1 MLRFSC
7 SLFNSCTLPDRKIQ
21 GGISLHRGK
30 FCTNAL
36 CVRAF
41 FVPKTGGSSVRQP
54 CRRQKGGK
62 HTKKETIELKS
73 LVRLA
78 GCEKYHRLS
87 QLNLLDAGSK
97 RKKLF
102 NRAVKYLV
110 TDLIQEGKR
119 INEGDILPKLEAF
132 FRQEYRTEDFACA
145 KECEAEREADY
156 RKLERFVAFL
166 AKNGQKPV
174 QKNIQQD
181 IRYPVSVNGHSFSQV
196 RCRIDLVLEDGR
208 GSKEAVIISPDR
220 PAYNSR
226 ARLAAK
232 KPENSP
238 ELLSVQCALKSS
250 GIVCGKSSIYYMGG
264 KNDANGAY
272 PDFTPTDNT
281 VSISNDV
288 LSRTDISSLMEL
300 LAKLLSSLP
309 KKECERCRF
318 AGICC
323 LETKDGSNAGSM
335 DCGDR
340 LNGAGDKPVPP
351 SVKLTE
357 KQEII
362 RDFRDGVMRVIAIP
376 GSGKTYSLVQRL
388 VSLIQQGVP
397 PEKIL
402 FVTFANKAAREI
414 QKRVSAH
421 VCSEK
426 KPEVT
431 TFNSLGMKILREN
444 EDVVGKVTLA
454 TKIRVTEL
462 ILELLSDERTGEIA
476 GCSYENM
483 LGEHGIAGRLRSA
496 IADINKNGKDLFL
509 AKQQKDNSK
518 LDYAGIL
525 RFYDVYME
533 EAGKRNLITFDEQVS
548 KAVELLRCSPEI
560 KKHYGLKWDYIMADE
575 YQDVSKADAELLY
588 MLADAGKGNLMC
600 VGDMDQA
607 IYAFRE
613 KDCGKQLYSL
623 PVKYP
628 GCRTVFM
635 NDNFRS
641 AEKILKASSLLIANN
656 PGRMECEI
664 NAHKPEGSRPIFK
677 GRYKMEQL
685 PGIIRQL
692 TLKGYCPGD
701 IGILAR
707 YNKTLFHASDILDAQ
722 GMPSQSPKTYLR
734 ENPFFLMVY
743 DLLNLYYNGF
753 SDSRTDSSFYRIYL
767 SCHAEG
773 LLYKREG
780 MKHQTLYDSLAASG
794 DIYPVNFDSIA
805 ACLPYQ
811 CDNPDSGA
819 YMAVM
824 RKIFHAMY
832 EIKYGG
838 HAPDKALGKIAE
850 ILYEGR
856 IPPAADDIIRIIYEG
871 KIKTFHELFTCME
884 QMIAYSDDKK
894 AEWTIRSDRLNL
906 LTAHESKGLEFPVVV
921 ILNCEEFIRDDD
933 ERKLFYVAMTRAQK
947 ELIMVE
953 TDLKQFEMKNELAGY
968 ITAC

>member
-1 MLRFSC
+1 MI
-7 SLFNSCTLPDRKIQ
+7 P
-21 GGISLHRGK
+21 
-30 FCTNAL
+30 
-36 CVRAF
+36 
-41 FVPKTGGSSVRQP
+41 
-54 CRRQKGGK
+54 
-62 HTKKETIELKS
+62 
-73 LVRLA
+73 LVQLA

-110 TDLIQEGKR
+110 TDLIQEGKY
-119 INEGDILPKLEAF
+119 INAGDILTKLKTYF
-132 FRQEYRTEDFACA
+132 VQEYKPEDFACA
-145 KECEAEREADY
+145 KECDVERQADY
-156 RKLERFVAFL
+156 RKLERFVTFL
-166 AKNGQKPV
+166 ARNGQKPV

-181 IRYPVSVNGHSFSQV
+181 VCYPVSVNGHSFSQV
-196 RCRIDLVLEDGR
+196 RCRIDLVLEDSR
-208 GSKEAVIISPDR
+208 GSKEAVIINPGR
-220 PAYNSR
+220 PVYNSR

-238 ELLSVQCALKSS
+238 ELLAVQCALKSS
-250 GIVCGKSSIYYMGG
+250 GIACDKSAIYYMGG
-264 KNDANGAY
+264 KNDINGAY
-272 PDFTPTDNT
+272 PEFTLFNNT

-288 LSRTDISSLMEL
+288 ISRTDAGSLMEL
-300 LAKLLSSLP
+300 LNKLLSGVP

-323 LETKDGSNAGSM
+323 LEKDNSNTGSR

-340 LNGAGDKPVPP
+340 LNRGRDKPAP
-351 SVKLTE
+351 SNVKLTE

-362 RDFRDGVMRVIAIP
+362 RNFRDGVMRVIAIP

-414 QKRVSAH
+414 QKRVAGQIH
-421 VCSEK
+421 TVK
-426 KPEVT
+426 NPEIT

-444 EDVVGKVTLA
+444 EDIAGKVTLA
-454 TKIRVTEL
+454 TKIKVTEL
-462 ILELLSDERTGEIA
+462 ILELLSDVRTEEIM
-476 GCSYENM
+476 GCSYENV
-483 LGEHGIAGRLRSA
+483 LGGHGIASKLRSA
-496 IADINKNGKDLFL
+496 ISDINKYGKDLYL
-509 AKQQKDNSK
+509 AKQRKKDS
-518 LDYAGIL
+518 DMDCAGIF
-525 RFYDVYME
+525 RFYDVYTE
-533 EAGKRNLITFDEQVS
+533 EAEKRNLITFDEQIS
-548 KAVELLRCSPEI
+548 KAVELLKCNPDI
-560 KKHYGLKWDYIMADE
+560 KKHYGTKWDYIMADE
-575 YQDVSKADAELLY
+575 YQDVSKTDAELLY

-628 GCRTVFM
+628 ECRTVFM

-664 NAHKPEGSRPIFK
+664 NAHKPEGSRPVFK
-677 GRYKMEQL
+677 GKYKMEQL
-685 PGIIRQL
+685 PEIIRQF
-692 TLKGYCPGD
+692 TLKGYYPGD

-707 YNKTLFHASDILDAQ
+707 YNKTLFRASDILDSQ

-734 ENPFFLMVY
+734 ENPAFLTVY
-743 DLLNLYYNGF
+743 DLFNLYFNGF
-753 SDSRTDSSFYRIYL
+753 SDSRTDSSFYRMYL

-773 LLYKREG
+773 LLHKKED
-780 MKHQTLYDSLAASG
+780 MKCRTLYDSLLASG
-794 DIYPVNFDSIA
+794 EISPINFDSIA
-805 ACLPYQ
+805 SCLPYQ
-811 CDNPDSGA
+811 CDNQDRRGH
-819 YMAVM
+819 MAVM
-824 RKIFHAMY
+824 GKIFHAMY
-832 EIKYGG
+832 EIKYCS
-838 HAPDKALGKIAE
+838 HAPDKALIKIAE
-850 ILYEGR
+850 ILFDGR
-856 IPPAADDIIRIIYEG
+856 IPYAVDDIVKIIYEG
-871 KIKTFHELFTCME
+871 RIKTFHELFICMG

-894 AEWTIRSDRLNL
+894 AEWFIRPDMLNL
-906 LTAHESKGLEFPVVV
+906 LTAHESKGLEFPVVI

-947 ELIMVE
+947 ELVMVE